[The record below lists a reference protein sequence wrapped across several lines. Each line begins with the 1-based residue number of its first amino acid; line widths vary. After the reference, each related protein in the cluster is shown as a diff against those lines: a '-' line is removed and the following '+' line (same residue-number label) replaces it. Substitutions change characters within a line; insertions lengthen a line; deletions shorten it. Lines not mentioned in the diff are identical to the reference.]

1 MKKSRRSTFFIVA
14 VLILAFTYLSLFGIS
29 TYFGDVKKVYVKGV
43 NDIRWG
49 IDIQGGVEAVFT
61 PDVDADSL
69 SAEQMADNME
79 SAEQIIKFRLT
90 NQNITDYEVYSDV
103 ANNQIIVRFP
113 WQTDEEDF
121 DPAAAVEELGEMA
134 VLTFYEGT
142 DNTGTVIFEGSEG
155 VESASADYNTEYGYF
170 VSLNLTSY
178 GESQF
183 ADATTRL
190 AGNGS
195 ISIYMDDERISTATV
210 ENAITDGNAIITG
223 SDFTAESVQDLA
235 DKINAGSLPFS
246 LSTDSSKLNIV
257 SPTLGRQSL
266 NVMLIAGLIAY
277 GCILLMMLFLY
288 RLPGFVACLSI
299 TCQIAAIFACI
310 SGFFPGISSFTLTI
324 PGIAG
329 IILSIGMGVDAN
341 VIVSERIR
349 EEIRNDKT
357 IDGAIK
363 LGFKRGF
370 TAILDGNVTVLIVSV
385 ILMGA
390 FGPPTSIWSK
400 IVSVFMF
407 MFDSSITGSI
417 YSFGYTLLIGAICNL
432 VIGVVLTRLMTK
444 SLSQMN
450 FLRKPWL
457 FGGAR
462 NGK

>member
-1 MKKSRRSTFFIVA
+1 MKRRKWTVWMLLAAACGAFALGGCSHNGENGEEEIPSVNEQQDTEAAVSAGEEETSEPEEDAAGETAPQVTFAREEKDWF
-14 VLILAFTYLSLFGIS
+14 
-29 TYFGDVKKVYVKGV
+29 
-43 NDIRWG
+43 
-49 IDIQGGVEAVFT
+49 
-61 PDVDADSL
+61 
-69 SAEQMADNME
+69 
-79 SAEQIIKFRLT
+79 
-90 NQNITDYEVYSDV
+90 
-103 ANNQIIVRFP
+103 
-113 WQTDEEDF
+113 DEESGKWALHLEYDRAEVRGEGF
-121 DPAAAVEELGEMA
+121 EAAAESVSQWSGQRAEELLSYGEGLYPTA
-134 VLTFYEGT
+134 
-142 DNTGTVIFEGSEG
+142 SEEAALS
-155 VESASADYNTEYGYF
+155 ESASADYNTEYGYF

-195 ISIYMDDERISTATV
+195 ISIYMDDEQISTATV